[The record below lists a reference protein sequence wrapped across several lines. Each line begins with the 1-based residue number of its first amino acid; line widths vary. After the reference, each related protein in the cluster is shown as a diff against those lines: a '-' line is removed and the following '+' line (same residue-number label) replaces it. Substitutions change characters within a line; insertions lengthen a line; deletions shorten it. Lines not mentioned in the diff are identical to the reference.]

1 MGSEM
6 CIRDR
11 VTKMSFRAF
20 APLLTFRL
28 DYEDDISSVSASSS
42 LADLI
47 TKMTFRA
54 LALRRQREN
63 ALLSL
68 RSGDLILIDLFDTKV
83 WCFTSHRRS
92 TVPLETS
99 LSFV

>member
-1 MGSEM
+1 M
-6 CIRDR
+6 
-11 VTKMSFRAF
+11 TFRAF
-20 APLLTFRL
+20 ALLVTFRL
-28 DYEDDISSVSASSS
+28 DYEDDVSSVSPSSS

-54 LALRRQREN
+54 LALRGQREN

-68 RSGDLILIDLFDTKV
+68 H

-92 TVPLETS
+92 TVPLETNI
-99 LSFV
+99 SFVLIYMNYIHI